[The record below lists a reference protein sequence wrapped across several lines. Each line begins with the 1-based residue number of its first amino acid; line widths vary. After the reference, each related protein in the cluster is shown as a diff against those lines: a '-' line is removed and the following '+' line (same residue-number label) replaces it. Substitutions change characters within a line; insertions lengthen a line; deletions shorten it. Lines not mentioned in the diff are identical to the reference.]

1 MLEFL
6 LNEYKINVLT
16 FLFQKNGVNGGK
28 FGVKGI
34 GRRFQRFNLF
44 NKFKRLFELQIGTKF
59 YPESEEC
66 LAFGV
71 WRFAFGVWGL
81 AFGVWR

>member
-28 FGVKGI
+28 FGVKGE
-34 GRRFQRFNLF
+34 NEEV
-44 NKFKRLFELQIGTKF
+44 FEVG
-59 YPESEEC
+59 E
-66 LAFGV
+66 V
-71 WRFAFGVWGL
+71 
-81 AFGVWR
+81 